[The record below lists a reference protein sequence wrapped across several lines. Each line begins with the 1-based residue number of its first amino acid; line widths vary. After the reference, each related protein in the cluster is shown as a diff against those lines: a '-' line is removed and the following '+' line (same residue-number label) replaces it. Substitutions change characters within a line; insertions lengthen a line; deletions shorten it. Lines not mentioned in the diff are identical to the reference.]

1 MSRSTAAAFSLLE
14 MIVVIAIV
22 GIIAAMAIPV
32 AGSVSR
38 ATKLTQASQTI
49 GDQLAIARQTAI
61 ATNRA
66 VEVRFYQY
74 ADPEVPG
81 SKVAFRAIQ
90 ALEIVNPRLI
100 TAVDKLQAL
109 PDSMIIDSAPVLSSI
124 LDPAKRTVSAGTD
137 SLPRVG
143 TNYKYVA
150 MRFRPDGSSDL
161 LPTAGT
167 WFLTVH
173 DEIQGD
179 GLTQPPPNFATIEI
193 DPVNGALKFF
203 RP

>member
-1 MSRSTAAAFSLLE
+1 MSRSTASAFSLLE

-22 GIIAAMAIPV
+22 GIIATMAIPV

-38 ATKLTQASQTI
+38 ATKLTQATQTI

-61 ATNRA
+61 GTNRT

-81 SKVAFRAIQ
+81 SKVAFRAVQ
-90 ALEIVNPRLI
+90 ALQIVNPRLI
-100 TAVDKLQAL
+100 TPVDKLQSL
-109 PDSMIIDSAPVLSSI
+109 PEAMIIDSAPVLSSI
-124 LDPAKRTVSAGTD
+124 LDSSKRTVSAGSD
-137 SLPRVG
+137 PLPRVG
-143 TNYKYVA
+143 SNYKYIA
-150 MRFRPDGSSDL
+150 LKFRPDGSSDL

-173 DEIQGD
+173 DENQGD
-179 GLTQPPPNFATIEI
+179 GLTQPPPNFSTIEI